1 MNVRRIAMA
10 RLLEKNVMGKRQ
22 THHKKTNHK
31 DKISHMKKTLMALTM
46 LLVMMG
52 NAQAQEIYKEV
63 KRMQKSFATVK
74 YDKAKSMDERRV
86 ASFKW
91 DAIEYM
97 LLKANDDS
105 TFTEKKLGEQ
115 TIAMTDFVNLY
126 FKRLAEA
133 NTKSKRE
140 IATSRFKNASINNS
154 LFNDMDKDLVL
165 GYYNN
170 AKFPTPFSLD
180 TDWVNA
186 LKEIRSK
193 NWH

>member
-1 MNVRRIAMA
+1 MNARRTAMA
-10 RLLEKNVMGKRQ
+10 RPLEKNVVGKRQ
-22 THHKKTNHK
+22 AHHKKTNHK
-31 DKISHMKKTLMALTM
+31 DKTSHMKKTLMALTM
-46 LLVMMG
+46 LLAMTA
-52 NAQAQEIYKEV
+52 NARAQQIYNEV
-63 KRMQKSFATVK
+63 KRMQKSFSTIK
-74 YDKAKSMDERRV
+74 YDKTKSMDKRRV

-97 LLKANDDS
+97 LFKAKEDS

-140 IATSRFKNASINNS
+140 IATSHFKNASINNS

-170 AKFPTPFSLD
+170 PKFPTPFSLD
-180 TDWVNA
+180 TDWVKA
-186 LKEIRSK
+186 LGVVRSK
-193 NWH
+193 NWN

>member
-1 MNVRRIAMA
+1 MP

-22 THHKKTNHK
+22 AHHKKTKHK
-31 DKISHMKKTLMALTM
+31 DKTSHMKKTLMALTM
-46 LLVMMG
+46 LLAMTA
-52 NAQAQEIYKEV
+52 NARAQQIYNEV
-63 KRMQKSFATVK
+63 KRMQKSFSTIK
-74 YDKAKSMDERRV
+74 YDKNKSMDKRRV

-97 LLKANDDS
+97 LFKAKEDS
-105 TFTEKKLGEQ
+105 NFTEKKLGEQ

-140 IATSRFKNASINNS
+140 IAISRFKNASINNS

-180 TDWVNA
+180 TDWVKA

-193 NWH
+193 NWN

>member
-1 MNVRRIAMA
+1 MNVRRIAMP

-22 THHKKTNHK
+22 AHHKKTKHK
-31 DKISHMKKTLMALTM
+31 DKTSHMKKTLMALTM
-46 LLVMMG
+46 LLAMTA
-52 NAQAQEIYKEV
+52 NARAQQIYNEV
-63 KRMQKSFATVK
+63 KRMQKSFSTIK
-74 YDKAKSMDERRV
+74 YDKNKSMDKRRV

-97 LLKANDDS
+97 LFKAKEDS
-105 TFTEKKLGEQ
+105 NFTEKKLGEQ

-140 IATSRFKNASINNS
+140 IAISRFKNASINNS

-180 TDWVNA
+180 TDWVKA

-193 NWH
+193 NWN

>member
-74 YDKAKSMDERRV
+74 YDKAKVS
-86 ASFKW
+86 
-91 DAIEYM
+91 
-97 LLKANDDS
+97 
-105 TFTEKKLGEQ
+105 
-115 TIAMTDFVNLY
+115 NLY
-126 FKRLAEA
+126 VATFEA
-133 NTKSKRE
+133 HSE
-140 IATSRFKNASINNS
+140 HGAHCIY
-154 LFNDMDKDLVL
+154 L
-165 GYYNN
+165 
-170 AKFPTPFSLD
+170 
-180 TDWVNA
+180 
-186 LKEIRSK
+186 
-193 NWH
+193 

>member
-1 MNVRRIAMA
+1 MP

-22 THHKKTNHK
+22 AHHKKTKHK
-31 DKISHMKKTLMALTM
+31 DKTSHMKKTLMALTM
-46 LLVMMG
+46 LLAMTA
-52 NAQAQEIYKEV
+52 NARAQQIYNEV
-63 KRMQKSFATVK
+63 KRMQKSFSTIK
-74 YDKAKSMDERRV
+74 YDKNKSMDKRRV

-97 LLKANDDS
+97 LFKAKEDN

-180 TDWVNA
+180 TDWVKA

-193 NWH
+193 NWN